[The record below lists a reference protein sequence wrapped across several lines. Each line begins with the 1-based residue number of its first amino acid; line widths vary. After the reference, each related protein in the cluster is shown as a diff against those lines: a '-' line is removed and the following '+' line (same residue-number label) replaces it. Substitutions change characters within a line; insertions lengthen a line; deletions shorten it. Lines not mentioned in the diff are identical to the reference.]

1 MGRELTSGG
10 LSPPENSIRPGIW
23 TVHLLGS
30 SIRLENRNVGAG
42 PDREHSQ
49 KAVAMRNALRYY
61 SILDMALRDQQR
73 QDVRSRRRI
82 VTKQELVREQRSRI
96 LGLARQ
102 HGVKSVRVFGS
113 VATGRETQDSDVDFL
128 VEVEPGRSLFDLG
141 GLQVDLEE
149 LLRCKV
155 DVVTPKGLR
164 ARLRS
169 RVLEEAVAV

>member
-1 MGRELTSGG
+1 M
-10 LSPPENSIRPGIW
+10 
-23 TVHLLGS
+23 
-30 SIRLENRNVGAG
+30 
-42 PDREHSQ
+42 
-49 KAVAMRNALRYY
+49 
-61 SILDMALRDQQR
+61 
-73 QDVRSRRRI
+73 
-82 VTKQELVREQRSRI
+82 TKQELVREQRSRI